1 MKTRLFAVLLL
12 AAVCATACT
21 TSPVPYYEL
30 EGGDPEFDFIYFPT
44 DSTCRFMDPNIQ
56 LTEYP
61 YEIVSVDEG
70 DYIVVHVAP
79 YSQGVLKIID
89 EKTMEGS
96 APFFEGIW
104 KKVRHPH
111 RKPR

>member
-1 MKTRLFAVLLL
+1 MKIRLFAVLLL
-12 AAVCATACT
+12 AAIFSTACVN
-21 TSPVPYYEL
+21 SPVPYYEL
-30 EGGDPEFDFIYFPT
+30 KGGNPDFDFIYFPT
-44 DSTCRFMDPNIQ
+44 DSTCRFIDPNMQ

-61 YEIVSVDEG
+61 CETVSVDEG

-89 EKTMEGS
+89 KRTLEGS

-104 KKVRHPH
+104 KKSRPH
-111 RKPR
+111 RAKRK